1 MVLRDNEYQPS
12 KAVTRGE
19 KLKCIIAYFNTMVK
33 HDELFDENIRIQRT
47 ANRDSS
53 YLEAANMDREVPLR
67 SVSFQLL
74 SERAIE
80 DYCGEA
86 IMVDFANKRLG
97 GGVLRNGCV
106 Q

>member
-1 MVLRDNEYQPS
+1 
-12 KAVTRGE
+12 
-19 KLKCIIAYFNTMVK
+19 MVK

-47 ANRDSS
+47 ANRDTSF
-53 YLEAANMDREVPLR
+53 LEAFNMDREVPLR
-67 SVSFQLL
+67 SVSFHLL
-74 SERAIE
+74 SDRTIE
-80 DYCGEA
+80 DYCGRA